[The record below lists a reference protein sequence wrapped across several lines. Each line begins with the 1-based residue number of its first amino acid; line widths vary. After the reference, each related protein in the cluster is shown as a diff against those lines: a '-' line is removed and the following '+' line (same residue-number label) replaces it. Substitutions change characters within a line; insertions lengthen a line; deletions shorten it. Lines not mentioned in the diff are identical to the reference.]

1 MLRTRFETF
10 IGKLKGPESQGH
22 RTRTRRLVLVA
33 LAILAVY
40 AALGLAGASL
50 IVVAGTY
57 AYRTQSL
64 ASLKAMILFA
74 MAAGVTVA
82 ILLPVARRGQV
93 RLASMV
99 LLFVLLVG
107 GTASAATGRLLHD
120 PAMLIYPM
128 CIIAAGLLLGQAGIV
143 VFTLLSALL
152 AGGLYLAEISGA
164 LAPVNAPFGW
174 LELMA
179 SVEHLVLMAV
189 LMALAIR
196 NINLAE
202 QHLEQEIEARVL
214 ELRGMLGTV
223 ETSRQS
229 LAQAHRQLLMV
240 QEQEQR
246 RLSHE
251 LHDGAVQQL
260 IAITYLLGDVKG
272 DDPVIAQALDA
283 TRQEIRTVVNQLRAL
298 TGKLRP
304 PGLDEVGLAVAL
316 ENYVSRLMGP
326 KAPQI
331 ETQLD
336 PVGTADV
343 SEAVAICLFRVAQE
357 ALHNAIRHAG
367 ASHVRMTLRHPGD
380 KVWLSVSDNGRGFEA
395 PDDLRNLAQA
405 DHFGLVNMSE
415 RVKSIGGETKIR
427 SVRGK
432 GTEIEVVVCLPGP
445 SAGKP

>member
-1 MLRTRFETF
+1 MLRTRFETL
-10 IGKLKGPESQGH
+10 IGRLRGAESQGH
-22 RTRTRRLVLVA
+22 RTRTRKLVLVA

-64 ASLKAMILFA
+64 ASLKAMTLFA

-143 VFTLLSALL
+143 IFTLLSALL
-152 AGGLYLAEISGA
+152 AGGLYLAGISGA
-164 LAPVNAPFGW
+164 LVPVNAPFGW
-174 LELMA
+174 LELMV

-196 NINLAE
+196 NINVAE
-202 QHLEQEIEARVL
+202 QRLEQEIEARVL
-214 ELRGMLGTV
+214 ELRQMLGTV

-272 DDPVIAQALDA
+272 DDPVIAQTLDA
-283 TRQEIRTVVNQLRAL
+283 TRQQIRTVVNQLRAL

-326 KAPQI
+326 KAPKI

-343 SEAVAICLFRVAQE
+343 SEAVAIC
-357 ALHNAIRHAG
+357 
-367 ASHVRMTLRHPGD
+367 
-380 KVWLSVSDNGRGFEA
+380 
-395 PDDLRNLAQA
+395 
-405 DHFGLVNMSE
+405 
-415 RVKSIGGETKIR
+415 
-427 SVRGK
+427 
-432 GTEIEVVVCLPGP
+432 
-445 SAGKP
+445 

>member
-1 MLRTRFETF
+1 M
-10 IGKLKGPESQGH
+10 
-22 RTRTRRLVLVA
+22 LVA

-143 VFTLLSALL
+143 VFTFLSVLL
-152 AGGLYLAEISGA
+152 AGGLCLAGISGA
-164 LAPVNAPFGW
+164 LVPVNAPFGW
-174 LELMA
+174 LELMV

-196 NINLAE
+196 NINVAE
-202 QHLEQEIEARVL
+202 QRLEQEIEARVL

-272 DDPVIAQALDA
+272 DDPVIAQTLDA

-367 ASHVRMTLRHPGD
+367 ASHVKMTLRHPGD
-380 KVWLSVSDNGRGFEA
+380 EVWLSVSDNGRGFEA

-415 RVKSIGGETKIR
+415 RVKSIGGEMKIR

-432 GTEIEVVVCLPGP
+432 GTEIEVVVP
-445 SAGKP
+445 A

>member
-1 MLRTRFETF
+1 M
-10 IGKLKGPESQGH
+10 
-22 RTRTRRLVLVA
+22 LVA

-50 IVVAGTY
+50 IVVAGAY

-143 VFTLLSALL
+143 VFTFLSALL
-152 AGGLYLAEISGA
+152 AGGLYLAGISGA
-164 LAPVNAPFGW
+164 LVPVNAPFGW

-179 SVEHLVLMAV
+179 SIEHLVLLAV

-196 NINLAE
+196 NINMAE

-214 ELRGMLGTV
+214 EVRQTLRTV

-367 ASHVRMTLRHPGD
+367 ASHVKMTLRHPGD
-380 KVWLSVSDNGRGFEA
+380 EVWLSVSDNGRGFEA

-415 RVKSIGGETKIR
+415 RVKSIGGEMKIR

-432 GTEIEVVVCLPGP
+432 GTEIEVVVCPPGP